1 MRLSRRLQSEG
12 IGNVDR
18 IKASAAPGAPRLKP
32 PLSTQNLEDHMNFRV
47 AFLLIPILT
56 FAQESVDVVYLLDG
70 SIIRGSIIEQT
81 PNQSLKIQSGAN
93 LFVIQMDKIEK
104 IKRESTGINQGVLQG
119 SESDNDS
126 PLKTGAT
133 LLSGSINYSKVTY
146 DGKDIG
152 SVTSFEPSIGY
163 FFSKSTCLNVGFLHS
178 SQIQKYDDI
187 KNTYS
192 STGFNVGLRFYQD
205 LSANFA
211 YAGAQYVT
219 LTRRMKWE
227 EDGYDDESDSYTDN
241 YVFFEVGIMQKI
253 NRYVYFDIG
262 ANYLNGM
269 GDNKSGTLSFG
280 IGLATFI
287 K

>member
-1 MRLSRRLQSEG
+1 
-12 IGNVDR
+12 
-18 IKASAAPGAPRLKP
+18 
-32 PLSTQNLEDHMNFRV
+32 MNFRV
-47 AFLLIPILT
+47 ALLLIPILA

-81 PNQSLKIQSGAN
+81 PNQSLKIQSGVN

-104 IKRESTGINQGVLQG
+104 IKKESAGENQIAMQV

-126 PLKTGAT
+126 PLKIGAT
-133 LLSGSINYSKVTY
+133 LLSGSVSYSKITY
-146 DGKDIG
+146 DGKDRG
-152 SVTSFEPSIGY
+152 SITSFEPSIGY
-163 FFSKSTCLNVGFLHS
+163 FFSRSTCLNVGFLHS
-178 SQIQKYDDI
+178 SQIQKYDDR

-205 LSANFA
+205 LSPNFA

-227 EDGYDDESDSYTDN
+227 EGGYDDESDSFTDN
-241 YVFFEVGIMQKI
+241 YVFFEAGIMQRI
-253 NRYVYFDIG
+253 NRYVYLDIG
-262 ANYLNGM
+262 ASYLNGM

-280 IGLATFI
+280 VGLATFI